1 MRIVQFVNN
10 LEMGG
15 LERLAVDLAECQL
28 GEGHESL
35 IYCLTSPGRYADE
48 AIGKGITVRAFEKGP
63 GPHFSTVS
71 SVARQL
77 RRDRPDVLH
86 THNHLVHHYGVAAS
100 IASSV
105 GVIVNT
111 RHRGEQRLEN
121 ASERSV
127 LTTKSTDRKSD
138 WLFRATLPWTDSVV
152 MISEATRQ
160 FFVKYRGIPAGKT
173 RVILNGA
180 RLERFFAL
188 PARPGSAL
196 PRVRFGIAARLV
208 PEKDHF
214 ALLRAFSAVVAEIPH
229 AQLRIAGDG
238 PMRDRLE
245 ERSRELKLAES
256 VTFLGPVAD
265 VAQFL
270 SQLDV
275 FVLSSLIEGL
285 PISILEAMAAGLPIV
300 STRAGGVSEAVVEG
314 QNAYLVNPGDAP
326 GLAEAMIR
334 MARRPDLEDAG
345 SVGREIARE
354 RFRIEDTWR
363 KYRELFVE
371 LGAKP

>member
-1 MRIVQFVNN
+1 
-10 LEMGG
+10 
-15 LERLAVDLAECQL
+15 
-28 GEGHESL
+28 
-35 IYCLTSPGRYADE
+35 
-48 AIGKGITVRAFEKGP
+48 
-63 GPHFSTVS
+63 
-71 SVARQL
+71 
-77 RRDRPDVLH
+77 
-86 THNHLVHHYGVAAS
+86 
-100 IASSV
+100 
-105 GVIVNT
+105 
-111 RHRGEQRLEN
+111 
-121 ASERSV
+121 
-127 LTTKSTDRKSD
+127 
-138 WLFRATLPWTDSVV
+138 

-180 RLERFFAL
+180 RLERFFAI

-196 PRVRFGIAARLV
+196 PRIRFGIAARLV

-214 ALLRAFSAVVAEIPH
+214 ALLRAFSAVVAEIPQ

-256 VTFLGPVAD
+256 VVFLGPVAD

-300 STRAGGVSEAVVEG
+300 STRAGGVGEAVVEG

-334 MARRPDLEDAG
+334 MGRRPDLEYAG
-345 SVGREIARE
+345 SVGREIVRE